1 MGKERS
7 DGGVAAL
14 WMEKQIWEQTDA
26 EEEQASSQAH
36 LQIYLQ
42 CRKKQST
49 RRGRRKF
56 RGGQDRSEME
66 REPHL
71 AVAQE
76 LEGELS
82 PARRGTDRS
91 CRGRSRRQRSER
103 REGNPIG
110 LIGRLVRSSLSRPSP
125 YTCSHS
131 RASPIFPAKARESFP
146 RGPLFPAWKQPMA
159 SDLAQG
165 AALRA

>member
-42 CRKKQST
+42 CRKKQSI

-56 RGGQDRSEME
+56 RGGRGRSEM
-66 REPHL
+66 RTGATPCCCARVGGRAEPG
-71 AVAQE
+71 E
-76 LEGELS
+76 EGH
-82 PARRGTDRS
+82 
-91 CRGRSRRQRSER
+91 RSE
-103 REGNPIG
+103 
-110 LIGRLVRSSLSRPSP
+110 L
-125 YTCSHS
+125 
-131 RASPIFPAKARESFP
+131 
-146 RGPLFPAWKQPMA
+146 
-159 SDLAQG
+159 
-165 AALRA
+165 